1 MRLRLKANLNHLF
14 EAFQSDPAQEQAFWA
29 ALLKHITKIAADED
43 IASTALLHIIE
54 ALPRYRHQ
62 GLIDR
67 WISRIVKNAG
77 INGALKKS
85 EDALDEDDIET
96 ANSKIPM
103 TVPMM
108 LDLDV
113 IQDPI
118 DRMLCELVMD
128 QKTVKEAASTC
139 GMSYSAARRRLKAL
153 KNKLGDRRSLLL
165 F

>member
-1 MRLRLKANLNHLF
+1 LKTNDLNRLF
-14 EAFQSDPAQEQAFWA
+14 ESFQSDPAQESAFWA
-29 ALLKHITKIAADED
+29 AVLKHVTKIAADED
-43 IASTALLHIIE
+43 TASIALLHIIE
-54 ALPRYRHQ
+54 ALPKYRHD
-62 GLIDR
+62 GILDR

-85 EDALDEDDIET
+85 EDALDDDELET
-96 ANSKIPM
+96 ANSQIPM
-103 TVPMM
+103 TAPMM
-108 LDLDV
+108 IDLDV

-128 QKTVKEAASTC
+128 QKTVKQAASTC

-153 KNKLGDRRSLLL
+153 KNKLGNRRSLLL